1 MSPPAGVDVLT
12 RSYQISRS
20 GSNTNETVLTPAA
33 VASGLRKIF
42 SVIVTGDPA
51 HPDDPRIEA
60 QPLIVTG
67 LRMNDGRVHDALYV
81 CTMNNNVW
89 AFDANDGS
97 RIWAAPVSLGNPVTP
112 KVTPTDKSPTATEI
126 DMWGINIH
134 WGILSTP
141 VIDRE
146 TETLYVVIWTS
157 PDGSIPAARYEL
169 HAISLIDG
177 KERPHS
183 PKKIE
188 ARVTVDGVT
197 TVFQPPRQKLR
208 AALLLLPSENAH
220 VRPAGAPP
228 VLSGGHGDHEHSP
241 AGHGVLAELPNRSA
255 LIIACSQFGESSSD
269 QHGWVLAYDTTSLE
283 QTAAFCTTPTTG
295 GGGIWQAGQGPAGD
309 HGGNV
314 YIITSNGGWNGITDF
329 AETFLMLHYSPP
341 RAGKSG
347 KLELTSWFTPFRDA
361 ERDSTPAY
369 DFKDQDLGSAGPVV
383 PSGMHMVFG
392 AGKDGVLYVLQKGDF
407 GNTTRAQIDSHTQFH
422 KLKSPPIFFTCF
434 PGFNV
439 DPTDTHALDHNF
451 FEKTHH
457 LHGSPVFWDS
467 PDHGPMLYC
476 WGENETLRAWAVE
489 KDGKVTFKARGREIA
504 SEGAQSPLGGM
515 PGGMLT
521 LSAHPTNPH
530 SGLVWATVPINGDGN
545 RRVVDGIMRVYDA
558 TDFEPVPNEDAR
570 LKLLWDTRRV
580 PVDFKYNK
588 FCPPLVANGKV
599 YVTTYEGRI
608 DVYGL

>member
-1 MSPPAGVDVLT
+1 MGALRATRCPGDRKCIPRDRTSLPSEMNPSHPHDIRRFGSLCLIVLLLTHAASSIAKAEPRMRPTGAGALPEMSPPAGVDVLT

-42 SVIVTGDPA
+42 SVIVTNDPA

-67 LRMNDGRVHDALYV
+67 LRMNDGRAHDVLYV

-112 KVTPTDKSPTATEI
+112 KVTPTDKSRTATEI

-146 TETLYVVIWTS
+146 TETLFVVIWTS

-169 HAISLIDG
+169 HAISLVDG
-177 KERPHS
+177 KERLHS

-241 AGHGVLAELPNRSA
+241 IRHRVVAGLPNRSA
-255 LIIACSQFGESSSD
+255 LVIACSQFSESSSD

-283 QTAAFCTTPTTG
+283 QTAVFCTTPTTG

-314 YIITSNGGWNGITDF
+314 YVITSNGGWNGITDF

-369 DFKDQDLGSAGPVV
+369 DFKDQDCEIIDLKTFPFVSKNNRFTREKRDFSRSAPRSRPASKSVV
-383 PSGMHMVFG
+383 I
-392 AGKDGVLYVLQKGDF
+392 L
-407 GNTTRAQIDSHTQFH
+407 AQF
-422 KLKSPPIFFTCF
+422 
-434 PGFNV
+434 
-439 DPTDTHALDHNF
+439 
-451 FEKTHH
+451 
-457 LHGSPVFWDS
+457 
-467 PDHGPMLYC
+467 
-476 WGENETLRAWAVE
+476 
-489 KDGKVTFKARGREIA
+489 
-504 SEGAQSPLGGM
+504 
-515 PGGMLT
+515 
-521 LSAHPTNPH
+521 
-530 SGLVWATVPINGDGN
+530 LVH
-545 RRVVDGIMRVYDA
+545 
-558 TDFEPVPNEDAR
+558 EPA
-570 LKLLWDTRRV
+570 
-580 PVDFKYNK
+580 
-588 FCPPLVANGKV
+588 
-599 YVTTYEGRI
+599 
-608 DVYGL
+608 